1 MKAFRLLRPLA
12 AIVPLSLPAL
22 PAAAAPAKTVQ
33 VAVAG
38 YAGSSTLANFP
49 VPVKISEAA
58 VPGFRYADC
67 AAGGADLSFADAA
80 GSALPFEVDTWD
92 ASGTSVV
99 WVLLPSV
106 APGGATTFTMGW
118 SDPSPAGADAAA
130 VWTGSGHKGVW
141 HMNSASPADASGSGN
156 GGTAVGGATTA
167 AGRIGSAL
175 SLPTAADYVT
185 CGKSQSNA
193 ELKDAFTVEA
203 WVNPAGYS
211 GKRAFFGKDAF
222 ISIRTESQTQI
233 TVTTPGRQDHNLTV
247 ATLPAAGAW
256 WHVALTFQKGAADGC
271 KVYVNGA
278 LAAQM
283 NAGDI
288 TDQTGSTEMWLGR
301 NQFSESFQGLLDEIR
316 LGAGIRSA
324 DWIAA
329 EYASVAADGFL
340 AFGTPGESTTILFYG
355 PDLP

>member
-1 MKAFRLLRPLA
+1 MKELRLLRPLA

-22 PAAAAPAKTVQ
+22 PAAAAPAKTVP

-67 AAGGADLSFADAA
+67 AAGGA
-80 GSALPFEVDTWD
+80 
-92 ASGTSVV
+92 
-99 WVLLPSV
+99 
-106 APGGATTFTMGW
+106 
-118 SDPSPAGADAAA
+118 
-130 VWTGSGHKGVW
+130 
-141 HMNSASPADASGSGN
+141 
-156 GGTAVGGATTA
+156 TTA

-185 CGKSQSNA
+185 CGRSQSNA

-222 ISIRTESQTQI
+222 VSIRTGSQTQI

-247 ATLPAAGAW
+247 ATLPAVGAW

-278 LAAQM
+278 LAAQA

-288 TDQTGSTEMWLGR
+288 NDQTGSTEMWLGR

-316 LGAGIRSA
+316 LGTGIRSA